1 LAQVAD
7 GFTSGNS
14 ERPLAN
20 FARFSTT
27 DVDDARERVARVYC
41 DHRLEPSGRVRK
53 LDAWQN
59 MVGLGSISVGAMGY
73 GADVVIDPGALGE
86 FYLLMLPY
94 SGKASITHGRDAM
107 VSDAQTASV
116 LGPEASTLMG
126 WSADC
131 CKTMVRIDKAA
142 LEQQLS
148 RMLGGGPAQHLTFD
162 LAMPQVG
169 AASRWWRTLRLL
181 IEEIEAD
188 GDAREGI
195 ATNLHETL
203 LLVSLLEHHPNNFS
217 ARLACRHGAIAPR
230 HVRNVEAYI
239 EANADRAL
247 TLDDLVEVSGV
258 SGRALFEGFRRFRGT
273 SPLAYVRTVRM
284 RKVRDGLMAAEEGQS
299 VTSIATHWGF
309 YQLGRFAAQYKVMFG
324 EAPSETLRRR

>member
-1 LAQVAD
+1 MAHIAT
-7 GFTSGNS
+7 GFASKNP

-20 FARFSTT
+20 FERFSTT
-27 DVDDARERVARVYC
+27 DVDDARERVAQVYC
-41 DHRLEPSGRVRK
+41 DHRLELSGSGRK

-59 MVGLGSISVGAMGY
+59 MARVGSISVGAMGY
-73 GADVVIDPGALGE
+73 GSDVIIDPGELGS

-94 SGKASITHGRDAM
+94 SGKAALSHGRAEM
-107 VSDAQTASV
+107 VSDAQSASV
-116 LGPEASTLMG
+116 LGPEASTVMN

-131 CKTMVRIDKAA
+131 CKLMVRIDREG
-142 LEQQLS
+142 LEKQLS
-148 RMLGGGPAQHLTFD
+148 RMLDGASAHHLNFD
-162 LAMPQVG
+162 LAMPQTG

-188 GDAREGI
+188 GEAREGI
-195 ATNLHETL
+195 SANLHETL
-203 LLVSLLEHHPNNFS
+203 LLVSLLEHQPNNFS
-217 ARLACRHGAIAPR
+217 ARLASRIGAIAPR

-239 EANADRAL
+239 EANADKAL
-247 TLDDLVEVSGV
+247 SLDDLVTVSGV

-284 RKVRDGLMAAEEGQS
+284 RNVRDGLQRAADGES

-324 EAPSETLRRR
+324 EAPLETLRRR